1 MSPTFGAGS
10 RVSSRMKIRIATRKS
25 TLALWQAN
33 HVADAL
39 RPLPEVTSVELVPL
53 TTRGDEVLDRSLQK
67 IGGKGLFIKE
77 LEVAMEA
84 GDADIAVHSM
94 KDVPADMPEGFC
106 IAAVLERANPADALV
121 GKNLSELAQGARV
134 GSSSLRR
141 QAQLLALRP
150 DVRVQALRGNVN
162 TRLKK
167 LADGQYDAI
176 ILACAG
182 LERLG
187 LEAHISEIFSPD
199 QMLPAAAQGVI
210 GIECL
215 AGRTE
220 LLQILKLLDH
230 AATKTV
236 VTAERAVTKELQADC
251 QSPVAAFG
259 EIDDSTLNLR
269 AMVASPDGR
278 KIIRKQ
284 VSGPADDPETLGI
297 SLANKLLDMGA
308 GKLLAQTGADE

>member
-1 MSPTFGAGS
+1 
-10 RVSSRMKIRIATRKS
+10 VKIRIATRKS
-25 TLALWQAN
+25 ALALWQAN
-33 HVADAL
+33 HVADGL
-39 RPLPEVTSVELVPL
+39 GGLTEVTEVELVPL

-94 KDVPADMPEGFC
+94 KDVPAEMPKGFC

-121 GKNLSELAQGARV
+121 GKRLDDLDQGATV

-150 DVRVQALRGNVN
+150 DLNIEPLRGNVN

-167 LADGQYDAI
+167 LEDDRYNAI
-176 ILACAG
+176 VLACAG

-187 LEAHISEIFSPD
+187 LGSHISQTFSPE

-210 GIECL
+210 GIECRDDRAHL
-215 AGRTE
+215 KR
-220 LLQILKLLDH
+220 ILGHLEH
-230 AATKTV
+230 GQTKT
-236 VTAERAVTKELQADC
+236 TTSAERAVALHLQADC
-251 QSPVAAFG
+251 QSPVATYG
-259 EIDDSTLNLR
+259 EIVGSSLNLQ

-278 KIIRKQ
+278 TVIRERL
-284 VSGPADDPETLGI
+284 SGPLEEAESLGI
-297 SLANKLLDMGA
+297 RLAHILLDLGA
-308 GKLLAQTGADE
+308 GEVLAHSGTDQ